1 MSKKSKKQK
10 PVPPT
15 NIKDYALSCFRGR
28 SGWKYISISK
38 CGSTF
43 GNVAPLIVS
52 VQAHKTIPTLADTGR
67 YVTTDSALIRC
78 IKLKPEYSN
87 FLGIV
92 VDKLGNVYVE
102 DSLSS
107 TEQELSAALIPPVPE
122 FITTETLENFFEDVT
137 GDEIAEHSAAFMK
150 QLTESISKTNEK
162 FNNLS
167 KYFKPKEEGEDPE
180 LDKLCKELEKV
191 DITDDKALEKGL
203 DIIKSLTNTAVDA
216 AKESTEAVQETMQA
230 IKEQE
235 EIPVAHESPQS

>member
-1 MSKKSKKQK
+1 
-10 PVPPT
+10 
-15 NIKDYALSCFRGR
+15 
-28 SGWKYISISK
+28 
-38 CGSTF
+38 
-43 GNVAPLIVS
+43 
-52 VQAHKTIPTLADTGR
+52 
-67 YVTTDSALIRC
+67 
-78 IKLKPEYSN
+78 
-87 FLGIV
+87 
-92 VDKLGNVYVE
+92 
-102 DSLSS
+102 
-107 TEQELSAALIPPVPE
+107 
-122 FITTETLENFFEDVT
+122 
-137 GDEIAEHSAAFMK
+137 MK

-235 EIPVAHESPQS
+235 EIPVAQRESPIVAIQVTHSSTVAACQVGRISVLPGVSPHYFIGRATIECQRKESYV